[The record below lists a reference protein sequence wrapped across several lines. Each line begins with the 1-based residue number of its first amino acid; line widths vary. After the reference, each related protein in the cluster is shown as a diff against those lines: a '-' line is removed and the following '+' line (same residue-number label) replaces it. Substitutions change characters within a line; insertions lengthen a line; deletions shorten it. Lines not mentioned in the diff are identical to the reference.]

1 MIRNTKKHATY
12 CFIGRLLLYIVTFKL
27 PGLTMPN
34 LRNKVSKRKSD
45 SFALDN
51 SKVQNTSA
59 GTVLRRNVQVP
70 IAAQL

>member
-1 MIRNTKKHATY
+1 
-12 CFIGRLLLYIVTFKL
+12 
-27 PGLTMPN
+27 MPN

-45 SFALDN
+45 SFVLDN

-70 IAAQL
+70 IAAQLQSLKEAHAVLEKEQSESG